1 MLGTFG
7 RRFDE
12 FLECGPAVDWHE
24 HVCVTPEGGLNEDVL
39 SEIIAYSDLFGLC
52 KLVVSLPVVSGHCDE
67 GQMRRNNDIVYQA
80 MQKYPGRI
88 YGLCYLDPGLT
99 VGAPVELERC
109 LDGLG
114 FVGVKLYNQ
123 YTLDD
128 PIQDEIARQCA
139 RRGKPILMH
148 AAKLNMYSEW
158 QPFASHGTHFAN
170 AARKH
175 PETIFILAH
184 IGGGGD
190 WCWQIKSIRPYENVL
205 IDMSG
210 SIHDLGMVDYA
221 VKLLGA
227 DRVLFGT
234 DRSFASC
241 VGKMCSSSL
250 TRCEKETILRGH
262 RLAGLLH

>member
-1 MLGTFG
+1 MTY
-7 RRFDE
+7 
-12 FLECGPAVDWHE
+12 A
-24 HVCVTPEGGLNEDVL
+24 
-39 SEIIAYSDLFGLC
+39 DLFGFS

-67 GQMRRNNDIVYQA
+67 ERMRGNNNIVHEA
-80 MQKYPGRI
+80 VLKYPGRI
-88 YGLCYLDPGLT
+88 FGLCYLDPGLT
-99 VGAPVELERC
+99 VGAPFELERC

-128 PIQDEIARQCA
+128 PVQDEIVRQCA
-139 RRGKPILMH
+139 KRGKPILMH
-148 AAKLNMYSEW
+148 ATKLNMYSEW

-170 AARKH
+170 AARRH
-175 PETIFILAH
+175 PDATFILAH

-190 WCWQIKSIRPYENVL
+190 WCWQIKSVAPYDNVL
-205 IDMSG
+205 VDMSG

-221 VKLLGA
+221 VRRLGA

-241 VGKMCSSSL
+241 VGKICSSSL
-250 TRCEKETILRGH
+250 TRIEKETAIRGS